1 MKTNNHSIVGSY
13 LLAGL
18 GLLLASSGLAVLT
31 GVSAGAEP
39 PIHKSY
45 VCKYVQKPG
54 AFELLQ
60 GGGNPIW
67 VDNHAMTGK
76 DAPVKVGDRFSDG
89 QILSVVIVANTAK
102 LDPEPTVADCPTLE
116 PPPPTEVTAAAPA
129 FRNPTCPAPTAGV
142 VLPTTEGVTFT
153 QSGPAAP
160 GATVTV
166 TAVAQPG
173 FVLTGQT
180 TWQHTF
186 APVPTNCA
194 QVLPPENPPVQN
206 PPEQNPPVKNPPA
219 VSPPAAAPPVTP
231 EVVRA
236 GSAAPV
242 ASPIAPEPALLG
254 LGLLAVGLLLLT
266 GAGVRS
272 LARTAGGR

>member
-1 MKTNNHSIVGSY
+1 MKPHQHVDLASF
-13 LLAGL
+13 LLATL

-67 VDNHAMTGK
+67 VDNESMTGK
-76 DAPVKVGDRFSDG
+76 DAAVTEGDRFSDG

-102 LDPEPTVADCPTLE
+102 LDPEPTAADCPTLE
-116 PPPPTEVTAAAPA
+116 PPPPTEVSAAAPT

-166 TAVAQPG
+166 TAVAEPG

-186 APVPTNCA
+186 AAVPTNCA
-194 QVLPPENPPVQN
+194 QVLPPTLPPEG
-206 PPEQNPPVKNPPA
+206 PPEQPPA
-219 VSPPAAAPPVTP
+219 PEVKAPVAGPAAEPPVTP
-231 EVVRA
+231 SVIRA
-236 GSAAPV
+236 GLV
-242 ASPIAPEPALLG
+242 ELTPADRDHQPLG
-254 LGLLAVGLLLLT
+254 LGLLTIGLLLLAGS
-266 GAGVRS
+266 GARS
-272 LARTAGGR
+272 LVRTRGGH